1 MADEVTCARHRGV
14 VTRLR
19 CAVCETPI
27 CPRCAVE
34 APIGMRCPDCA
45 RPDSGG
51 GLRRR
56 PDQIGRAAA
65 VAVLGALVGGALI
78 GGVRLLLP
86 IGGLIVAYVVGL
98 QVGQRV
104 RAAASGNTVDVVR
117 WVALTGAGTSA
128 LVADVVEVVGRTGS
142 VGLALSIN
150 TLLAA
155 GVAAFG
161 AWSALR

>member
-1 MADEVTCARHRGV
+1 MPEPTTCARHPSV
-14 VTRLR
+14 ETRLR
-19 CAVCETPI
+19 CSSCDTPI

-45 RPDSGG
+45 RPAGGG

-56 PDQIGRAAA
+56 PDQVARAAG
-65 VAVLGALVGGALI
+65 VAALGAVVGGALI
-78 GGVRLLLP
+78 GLVRLVLP

-98 QVGQRV
+98 QLGRQV
-104 RAAASGNTVDVVR
+104 RSAARGNTVDVVR
-117 WVALTGAGTSA
+117 ALAVTGAVASA
-128 LVADVVEVVGRTGS
+128 LVAEVVIAV
-142 VGLALSIN
+142 VGGGAVGVSLG
-150 TLLAA
+150 TLLRA

>member
-1 MADEVTCARHRGV
+1 MAEPTTCTRHARVT
-14 VTRLR
+14 TRLR

-45 RPDSGG
+45 RPDRSA

-56 PDQIGRAAA
+56 PDQIARAVG

-86 IGGLIVAYVVGL
+86 IGGLIVAYIVGL
-98 QVGQRV
+98 QIGQRV

-117 WVALTGAGTSA
+117 GVALTGAAASA
-128 LVADVVEVVGRTGS
+128 VVAEVVIAIGGS
-142 VGLALSIN
+142 GVVGFRLA

-155 GVAAFG
+155 GVAVFG
-161 AWSALR
+161 AWSATR

>member
-1 MADEVTCARHRGV
+1 MADPTTCARHAGV
-14 VTRLR
+14 ETRLR
-19 CAVCETPI
+19 CAVCETAI
-27 CPRCAVE
+27 CPRCAVD

-45 RPDSGG
+45 RPDRAA

-56 PDQIGRAAA
+56 PDQIGRAVG

-86 IGGLIVAYVVGL
+86 IGGLIVAYIVGL
-98 QVGQRV
+98 QIGQRV

-117 WVALTGAGTSA
+117 GIAIAGAAASGLVAELVIAIGAG
-128 LVADVVEVVGRTGS
+128 VAVGFRI
-142 VGLALSIN
+142 A
-150 TLLAA
+150 TLLAI
-155 GVAAFG
+155 GVAVFG

>member
-14 VTRLR
+14 ATRLR
-19 CAVCETPI
+19 CAACDTPI
-27 CPRCAVE
+27 CPDCAVE
-34 APIGMRCPDCA
+34 APVGMRCPDCA
-45 RPDSGG
+45 RPDRGA

-56 PDQIGRAAA
+56 PDQIGRAAG
-65 VAVLGALVGGALI
+65 VALLGALVGGALI

-104 RAAASGNTVDVVR
+104 RTAASGNTVDVVR
-117 WVALTGAGTSA
+117 GIALTGAAASA
-128 LVADVVEVVGRTGS
+128 LVAEVVIAVGRSGA
-142 VGLALSIN
+142 VGLRIN

-155 GVAAFG
+155 GVAVFG
-161 AWSALR
+161 AWSATR